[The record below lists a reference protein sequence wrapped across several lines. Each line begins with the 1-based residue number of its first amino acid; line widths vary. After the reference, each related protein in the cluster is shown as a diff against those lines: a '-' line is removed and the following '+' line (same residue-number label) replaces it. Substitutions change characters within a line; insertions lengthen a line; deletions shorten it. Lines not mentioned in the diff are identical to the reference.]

1 MVGGSGQKLS
11 IQPKVV
17 NKDGKSKKQVPVD
30 DGHRRKSSRH
40 QNDDKATLD
49 KAMERA
55 RMKNLEQ
62 TGIPSTAFPT
72 VLCTEN
78 VVLIDLANK
87 VGVNIGQTIDEVD
100 NNLKVIKD
108 LEQARTS
115 VYLTNLKSSNEQVH
129 IQNSKVDSFDP
140 ETLNE
145 LYTSSEDDQ
154 DEDMVDYFTS
164 VFINSMS
171 KTKREVALEVSVLNP
186 RLEVEKRKQV
196 NLCLVSFGM
205 QGA

>member
-62 TGIPSTAFPT
+62 TEP
-72 VLCTEN
+72 
-78 VVLIDLANK
+78 
-87 VGVNIGQTIDEVD
+87 
-100 NNLKVIKD
+100 
-108 LEQARTS
+108 
-115 VYLTNLKSSNEQVH
+115 
-129 IQNSKVDSFDP
+129 
-140 ETLNE
+140 
-145 LYTSSEDDQ
+145 
-154 DEDMVDYFTS
+154 
-164 VFINSMS
+164 
-171 KTKREVALEVSVLNP
+171 
-186 RLEVEKRKQV
+186 
-196 NLCLVSFGM
+196 
-205 QGA
+205 